1 MTKTFKIEHGA
12 IETSIHESHKRGRN
26 WAAVL
31 VGPNAARMDR
41 QFLRRRG
48 CVIDVSDLK
57 VGDAF
62 EIGGDYISSGGN
74 RRPNRAYYVITE
86 MADDHM
92 VTETYDTAA
101 QAIKAARTLAPEDL
115 A

>member
-1 MTKTFKIEHGA
+1 MTTTIPIEHGA
-12 IETSIHESHKRGRN
+12 IETTIHESHKRGRN

-31 VGPNAARMDR
+31 VGPNAARMER
-41 QFLRRRG
+41 QFMRRRG
-48 CVIDVSDLK
+48 RVIDVSDLK

-62 EIGGDYISSGGN
+62 EVGGDYISSGGN
-74 RRPNRAYYVITE
+74 RSPNRAYYVITE

-92 VTETYDTAA
+92 VVETYDTAA